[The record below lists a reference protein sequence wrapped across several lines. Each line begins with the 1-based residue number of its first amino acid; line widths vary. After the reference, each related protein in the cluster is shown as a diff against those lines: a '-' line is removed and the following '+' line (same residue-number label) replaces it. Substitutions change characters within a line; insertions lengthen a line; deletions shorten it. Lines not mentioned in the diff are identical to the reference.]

1 MFTSR
6 QTPMTGSYLL
16 GMMLVFDAC
25 GARNTTP
32 ATQMGAATATPTALV
47 VSHRE
52 AERMVGMPAAASAG
66 KTVTDASINGPHGYA
81 FSADSTA
88 IRVGAPSSGPTAPA

>member
-16 GMMLVFDAC
+16 GMMLVFVAC

-32 ATQMGAATATPTALV
+32 ATQTGAATASTTALV
-47 VSHRE
+47 FPHPE

-66 KTVTDASINGPHGYA
+66 KTVTDASINVPHGYA

-88 IRVGAPSSGPTAPA
+88 IRVGAPA